1 MTEEI
6 RMSVVDMHK
15 SCPVATKLEQLQQQ
29 LDSSSVEIHRLWC
42 EHRVLLN
49 KHAAELKLK
58 DDQINGLKKKNAE
71 YVKELKDLTT
81 KLTTARA
88 LINSVEGYHKL
99 VDRIKLIVRKELLG
113 ERP

>member
-15 SCPVATKLEQLQQQ
+15 SCPIATQLKRLQEQV
-29 LDSSSVEIHRLWC
+29 DASSAEVHRLWD
-42 EHRVLLN
+42 ENRKLQNTHRRDL
-49 KHAAELKLK
+49 AAK